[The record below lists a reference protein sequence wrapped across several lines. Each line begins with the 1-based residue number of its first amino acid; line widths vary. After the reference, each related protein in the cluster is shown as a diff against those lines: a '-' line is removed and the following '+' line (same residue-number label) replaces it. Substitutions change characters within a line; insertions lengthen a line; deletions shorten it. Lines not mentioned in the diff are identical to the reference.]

1 MRRRKFIMPSNAV
14 DAKGLVKTA
23 IRDNSPVMIFE
34 HKKLYQINGE
44 VPEKEYTIPFGKAR
58 IKCDGSDVTI
68 IATSYMVKMAL
79 EAADILKQQGGS
91 VPK

>member
-34 HKKLYQINGE
+34 HKKLY
-44 VPEKEYTIPFGKAR
+44 
-58 IKCDGSDVTI
+58 
-68 IATSYMVKMAL
+68 
-79 EAADILKQQGGS
+79 
-91 VPK
+91 